1 MGFVRPDHSLLVAEQ
16 DAASPEISSQEFYR
30 KHPNLEPDTL
40 EHFLVMSTV
49 ERAIEMIRRRRSIK
63 AIETFEQVSFL
74 VAYVDWLRR
83 SGKLSTATV

>member
-1 MGFVRPDHSLLVAEQ
+1 MGFVRPDDSLLTAEQ
-16 DAASPEISSQEFYR
+16 DAASNQLSPDEFYR

-83 SGKLSTATV
+83 ARKLVTA